1 MPVRQEYD
9 ETITVLRAAQTYA
22 DELEPRI
29 GERID
34 SDRMQRWS
42 TARQLV
48 QMLQTSTDRLARE
61 LANFL

>member
-1 MPVRQEYD
+1 MSVRQEYD
-9 ETITVLRAAQTYA
+9 DTITVLRAAQAYA

-48 QMLQTSTDRLARE
+48 QMLQASADRLARE
-61 LANFL
+61 LANSR

>member
-1 MPVRQEYD
+1 MPIRQEFD
-9 ETITVLRAAQTYA
+9 ETITVFRAAQTYA

-42 TARQLV
+42 AARQLV
-48 QMLQTSTDRLARE
+48 QMLQASTDRLAG
-61 LANFL
+61 NW